1 MFFTIFCIPTIAF
14 CYSPLKTCI
23 SIAKKLF
30 LLKVSSHKINNFINY
45 PLQSVKNYPTY
56 HLSSY
61 VIIFCYLFLLKY
73 ASIPSDIASATLS

>member
-1 MFFTIFCIPTIAF
+1 MFLLYLYSDYSI
-14 CYSPLKTCI
+14 CYSHSNLYQY
-23 SIAKKLF
+23 SKKLF

-73 ASIPSDIASATLS
+73 ASIPSDIASAT